1 MLSEKNIEQ
10 KHRLLR
16 KLKNNHPDKDFEH
29 EFHELREYNMS
40 RNDFRLIS
48 V

>member
-16 KLKNNHPDKDFEH
+16 KLKNNHPDVVNTNFTNYTNTIC
-29 EFHELREYNMS
+29 LVTT
-40 RNDFRLIS
+40 S